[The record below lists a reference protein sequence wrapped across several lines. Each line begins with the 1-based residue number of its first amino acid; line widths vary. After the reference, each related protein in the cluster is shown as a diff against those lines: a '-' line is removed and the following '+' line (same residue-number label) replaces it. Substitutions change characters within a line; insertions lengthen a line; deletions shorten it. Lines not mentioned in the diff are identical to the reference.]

1 MKTKNQPPLSKHLT
15 LLRVVLF
22 LQLAL
27 PGAYA
32 AYPDLILSNNPVAY
46 YRLEETSGATAADS
60 SVYGVDAAY
69 TYNSALTFPQLGLP
83 GITTNSILFNGGGF
97 STDVGSVSI
106 PASSLITPPGE
117 FATNGA
123 PFSCELWVQPTLQ
136 PATFSVPLEVAQYPK
151 GWNFYV
157 SGADGG
163 ATSYFYLNMPTILFQ
178 SRLDF
183 PIVFQR
189 WYHLA
194 VTFDGTSARF
204 YVNGVGSGPYN
215 VPNYA
220 PAIGSSAHV
229 GSGPG
234 VGWTAFLGGVDEVA
248 FYTNVLSPADILAHY
263 QLGTNSFRAVPT
275 PPGFL
280 QQPASRTNFS
290 GTTATFSVAANG
302 TQPLS
307 YQWKRGVTP
316 ITGATNNSYSFTAT
330 YPADDGATF
339 SVTVTNSVG
348 STNSAV
354 ATLTVLTDLNILH
367 EPFSITRTVGSKAA
381 FRVVANGA
389 VPISYQWFKVAGVTN
404 AIPGATSDTLWLSN
418 IQPGDDQSQY
428 YAQLTNPFTVTNGAP
443 ATLTVQARAVN
454 VPITGYARGV
464 VADDPVAYW
473 RLDEPDASGTATD
486 AVGSFDGS
494 YQVNSGTF
502 TYGSTNGI
510 PNETNR
516 AVRITGGAVVSIPYA
531 LELNPHATWT
541 VEAWVR
547 PDSNGAD
554 FRTVLSSI
562 YNFNFS
568 TSLYGWIIYQHPASA
583 FTLSIYNGS
592 GGPGF
597 FGSDFGNI
605 PLNLGS
611 WYHLVL
617 VNNGTTIQLYVN
629 SVAGSANTTVAGSG
643 FKPNGINGDP
653 ALQAGAEVLGQRND
667 VAFLPFD
674 GGIDDVAFYNY
685 ALSANQ
691 IRLHYLNNIKL
702 NITKSGSNVV
712 LTWPFGTLQS
722 APAVGGTYTNV
733 IGATSPLTNAASAT
747 EKYYRVQIQP

>member
-1 MKTKNQPPLSKHLT
+1 
-15 LLRVVLF
+15 
-22 LQLAL
+22 
-27 PGAYA
+27 
-32 AYPDLILSNNPVAY
+32 
-46 YRLEETSGATAADS
+46 
-60 SVYGVDAAY
+60 
-69 TYNSALTFPQLGLP
+69 
-83 GITTNSILFNGGGF
+83 
-97 STDVGSVSI
+97 
-106 PASSLITPPGE
+106 
-117 FATNGA
+117 
-123 PFSCELWVQPTLQ
+123 
-136 PATFSVPLEVAQYPK
+136 
-151 GWNFYV
+151 
-157 SGADGG
+157 
-163 ATSYFYLNMPTILFQ
+163 
-178 SRLDF
+178 
-183 PIVFQR
+183 
-189 WYHLA
+189 
-194 VTFDGTSARF
+194 
-204 YVNGVGSGPYN
+204 
-215 VPNYA
+215 
-220 PAIGSSAHV
+220 
-229 GSGPG
+229 
-234 VGWTAFLGGVDEVA
+234 
-248 FYTNVLSPADILAHY
+248 
-263 QLGTNSFRAVPT
+263 
-275 PPGFL
+275 
-280 QQPASRTNFS
+280 
-290 GTTATFSVAANG
+290 
-302 TQPLS
+302 
-307 YQWKRGVTP
+307 
-316 ITGATNNSYSFTAT
+316 
-330 YPADDGATF
+330 
-339 SVTVTNSVG
+339 VTNSVG